1 MYVWM
6 FSIVLF
12 NKFLF
17 AETKAKR
24 FAIDLI
30 LNHLSYYVNFA
41 ILYSSSKF
49 LSDYE
54 RKEVSLS

>member
-1 MYVWM
+1 MYIWM

-17 AETKAKR
+17 AETKAKH

-41 ILYSSSKF
+41 ILYSNSKF
-49 LSDYE
+49 YQITREKRL
-54 RKEVSLS
+54 V